1 MIIDFCLYVLGGAEV
16 DNVGDSGEDS
26 EDEWNYYR
34 VEPTGDKGSD
44 PQDSDVSVTYSLSVH
59 STFALYCIFYY

>member
-1 MIIDFCLYVLGGAEV
+1 MLEVFVFIFFSVWFLGGAEV

-34 VEPTGDKGSD
+34 VEPTGDKASA
-44 PQDSDVSVTYSLSVH
+44 PENSDVN
-59 STFALYCIFYY
+59 IFNP